1 MREML
6 AWVGL
11 ADRASARPATLS
23 GGEQQRVAIAR
34 AVISRPE
41 LLVADEPTGNVDAE
55 MASRLLHLFSA
66 MNQLGTTVLVAT
78 HDVSLI
84 RTTPGAELIRL
95 ESGTMAD
102 PTGALRNPPGG
113 ETIMIRA
120 LFAPPADRRLLGLK
134 PLSGPTPWLV
144 AIMSFSILVIAAAGL
159 AIANSAGLFARSVEA
174 RYSIEVPSG
183 SVRSP
188 ALLAALRSDDDVT
201 NVSAVSEQAMRAD
214 LRRWLGSF
222 ADNKDLPVPALL
234 NFDLKP
240 GAELAGVRA
249 RVLKAEPLASIE
261 AHETA
266 VGPILSSLR
275 TLQWVALALVVLLA
289 GRGGSGDR
297 AGRARGARHAPGD
310 DRNPSRNR
318 GDRRSDH

>member
-1 MREML
+1 
-6 AWVGL
+6 
-11 ADRASARPATLS
+11 
-23 GGEQQRVAIAR
+23 
-34 AVISRPE
+34 
-41 LLVADEPTGNVDAE
+41 
-55 MASRLLHLFSA
+55 
-66 MNQLGTTVLVAT
+66 
-78 HDVSLI
+78 
-84 RTTPGAELIRL
+84 
-95 ESGTMAD
+95 
-102 PTGALRNPPGG
+102 
-113 ETIMIRA
+113 MIRA

-289 GRGGSGDR
+289 GAAAAAIVLAARAALDTHRATIEILHGIGATDDQISGLFQRKIAVDALAGSLAGALAAGAILLMLAAGSAFLGELTGGASLSGADLFVLAALPFALTALATLVSRR
-297 AGRARGARHAPGD
+297 AVLARLRQTL
-310 DRNPSRNR
+310 
-318 GDRRSDH
+318 